1 MEDQKKVEVILR
13 DNTVAQASKIMAK
26 LIAEEVANTIKE
38 NDDDFD
44 LTTAE
49 GIEEAG
55 DAIAYYLELV
65 TNEKVTSAT
74 VNYELRRQLE

>member
-1 MEDQKKVEVILR
+1 MEDQKQVEVILR

-38 NDDDFD
+38 NDGDFD

-55 DAIAYYLELV
+55 EAIAYYLELV
-65 TNEKVTSAT
+65 TNEKVKPTT

>member
-1 MEDQKKVEVILR
+1 MVEVILR
-13 DNTVAQASKIMAK
+13 DNTVAQASTIMAK

-38 NDDDFD
+38 NDGDFD

-55 DAIAYYLELV
+55 EAIAYYLELV
-65 TNEKVTSAT
+65 TNEKVTSAA